1 MVDASQPG
9 APVLPPVSRL
19 SEMSFRVA
27 VAVAKQAIA
36 EGLNQVE
43 IDDVEAA
50 VKAAQWT
57 PEY

>member
-1 MVDASQPG
+1 
-9 APVLPPVSRL
+9 
-19 SEMSFRVA
+19 MSFRVA